1 MVYLCVAE
9 NKRSLDMPK
18 LDKQAALITGGNSGL
33 GLATAKLF
41 AAEGAQVIITGRRKA
56 AVDEAVA
63 AIGHN
68 AVGLQSDASDLQ
80 DIDRLFAEIERRFG
94 RLDVIF
100 ANAGSL
106 TLAPFDQVSPAQFDF
121 EFATNVR
128 GVFFT
133 VQKAL
138 PLLRDGGSI
147 ILNASVAHYTGNA
160 GYSVYGA
167 AKAAVRSFA
176 RNWSVDLKDRKIR
189 VNCISPGPHETP
201 IIEKMGVTPDVMAK
215 VLIPHILAQ
224 VPLGR
229 MGQPEELAT
238 AALFLASSDSSFV
251 TGIDLCVDG
260 GMGQV

>member
-1 MVYLCVAE
+1 MRKL
-9 NKRSLDMPK
+9 NK
-18 LDKQAALITGGNSGL
+18 QVALITGGNSGL

-56 AVDEAVA
+56 AVDEAAA
-63 AIGHN
+63 AIGHS

-80 DIDRLFAEIERRFG
+80 DIDHLYSEIGRRFG
-94 RLDVIF
+94 HLDVIF

-106 TLAPFDQVSPAQFDF
+106 TLAPFDQVTPAQFDC

-138 PLLRDGGSI
+138 PLLRDGGSV

-160 GYSVYGA
+160 GYSVYAA

-176 RNWSVDLKDRKIR
+176 RNWSIDLKNRKIR

-201 IIEKMGVTPDVMAK
+201 IIEKIGVTPDVMAN
-215 VLIPHILAQ
+215 VLLPHFVAL

-229 MGQPEELAT
+229 MGRPEELAA
-238 AALFLASSDSSFV
+238 AALFLASSDSSFI

>member
-1 MVYLCVAE
+1 VA
-9 NKRSLDMPK
+9 K
-18 LDKQAALITGGNSGL
+18 LDEKVALITGGNSGL
-33 GLATAKLF
+33 GLATAQLF
-41 AAEGAQVIITGRRKA
+41 AAEGAQVIITGRRPDAVEEA
-56 AVDEAVA
+56 AA

-68 AVGLQSDASDLQ
+68 AVGIQSDASDLQ
-80 DIDRLFAEIERRFG
+80 DIERLFSQISRRFG
-94 RLDVIF
+94 HLDVLF
-100 ANAGSL
+100 ANAGGL
-106 TLAPFDQVSPAQFDF
+106 TVASFDQVTPAQFDS

-128 GVFFT
+128 GVYFA
-133 VQKAL
+133 VQQAL
-138 PLLRDGGSI
+138 PLLRDGSSV

-201 IIEKMGVTPDVMAK
+201 IIEKMGVTPDVMANI
-215 VLIPHILAQ
+215 LIPHVVAQ

-229 MGQPEELAT
+229 MGKPAELAA
-238 AALFLASSDSSFV
+238 AALFLASSDSSFI

>member
-1 MVYLCVAE
+1 
-9 NKRSLDMPK
+9 MPK
-18 LDKQAALITGGNSGL
+18 LDKQVALITGGNSGL

-56 AVDEAVA
+56 AVDEAAA

-68 AVGLQSDASDLQ
+68 AVGLQSDASDLH

-94 RLDVIF
+94 HLEIIF

-106 TLAPFDQVSPAQFDF
+106 TLAPFGQVTPAQFDF

-138 PLLRDGGSI
+138 PLLRDGASI
-147 ILNASVAHYTGNA
+147 ILNASVAHDTGNA

-167 AKAAVRSFA
+167 AKSAVRSFA
-176 RNWSVDLKDRKIR
+176 RNWSVDLKHRKIR

-201 IIEKMGVTPDVMAK
+201 LIEKMGVTPEVMAN